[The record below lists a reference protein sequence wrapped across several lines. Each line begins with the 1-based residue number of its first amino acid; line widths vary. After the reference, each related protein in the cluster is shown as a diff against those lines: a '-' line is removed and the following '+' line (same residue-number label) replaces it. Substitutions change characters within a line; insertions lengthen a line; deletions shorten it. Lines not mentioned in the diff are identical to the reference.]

1 MIYTKTGDKGETSLA
16 SGARVPKT
24 DVRIE
29 AYGTVDELN
38 SWIGLLRAGVQGPDP
53 WMEDVQNQLEW
64 IQNRLFNL
72 GAALSEAPGKW
83 IGETDVTQLEQW
95 IDAMQTVVPKQHA
108 FVLPA
113 GGEVV
118 CRCHICRTICRR
130 AERKM
135 IASEAP
141 QTELKCINRLSDYL
155 FVLSRYLAFK
165 NDEKEAIWRKN

>member
-38 SWIGLLRAGVQGPDP
+38 SWIGLLRAGVQGSDP

-113 GGEVV
+113 GGEAV
-118 CRCHICRTICRR
+118 CRCHICRTICPKMVLH
-130 AERKM
+130 KM
-135 IASEAP
+135 IYYYYAHDNHILLFSASTKHYIFA
-141 QTELKCINRLSDYL
+141 QLLS
-155 FVLSRYLAFK
+155 
-165 NDEKEAIWRKN
+165 